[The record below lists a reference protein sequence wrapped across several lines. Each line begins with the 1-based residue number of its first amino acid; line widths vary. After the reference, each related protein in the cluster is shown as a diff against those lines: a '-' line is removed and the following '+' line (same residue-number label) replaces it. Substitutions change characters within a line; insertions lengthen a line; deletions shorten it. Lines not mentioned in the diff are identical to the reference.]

1 MNLKSLLA
9 QIALGEDST
18 RQFKKEVKNAQS
30 LAAEMVAFA
39 NSSGGMILVG
49 VGDDGTVP
57 GLSGADVARTNQLI
71 SNAASQLVHSPLTV
85 RTENVALEDGRLI
98 IVLSVPQGLDKP
110 YFDKNGVIW
119 LRTGADKRR
128 VNSREE
134 LRPAWPCSAARCAA
148 GPWGP

>member
-39 NSSGGMILVG
+39 NSSGGTILVG

-57 GLSGADVARTNQLI
+57 GLSGAD
-71 SNAASQLVHSPLTV
+71 S
-85 RTENVALEDGRLI
+85 
-98 IVLSVPQGLDKP
+98 
-110 YFDKNGVIW
+110 
-119 LRTGADKRR
+119 
-128 VNSREE
+128 
-134 LRPAWPCSAARCAA
+134 
-148 GPWGP
+148 

>member
-39 NSSGGMILVG
+39 NSSGGTILVG

-71 SNAASQLVHSPLTV
+71 SNATSQLVRGP
-85 RTENVALEDGRLI
+85 A
-98 IVLSVPQGLDKP
+98 PQKG
-110 YFDKNGVIW
+110 G
-119 LRTGADKRR
+119 
-128 VNSREE
+128 
-134 LRPAWPCSAARCAA
+134 
-148 GPWGP
+148 

>member
-39 NSSGGMILVG
+39 NSSGGTILVG

-98 IVLSVPQGLDKP
+98 IVLNVMYPLSSSS
-110 YFDKNGVIW
+110 DKNKKALQLQVKSSI
-119 LRTGADKRR
+119 LC
-128 VNSREE
+128 
-134 LRPAWPCSAARCAA
+134 PHP
-148 GPWGP
+148 